1 MASSPYQNLDAE
13 VEGAREDKEANNLES
28 INDLNSIQINF
39 IENDKKPRE
48 ENIYQSNVMS
58 EKEDQS
64 I

>member
-1 MASSPYQNLDAE
+1 MASSPYQNLDGEIEA
-13 VEGAREDKEANNLES
+13 AREDKEANNLES